1 MELAPYLAQSPCLL
15 THTAGSSLAVR
26 GGPPLKEQ
34 KCWWCP
40 HASAGLLEQDLENQG
55 LQEVLS
61 RQADLGSLE
70 AADILPQSFHD
81 FVSQTS

>member
-1 MELAPYLAQSPCLL
+1 MQKYMGLKSKKTEVSKKKMEK
-15 THTAGSSLAVR
+15 T
-26 GGPPLKEQ
+26 
-34 KCWWCP
+34 
-40 HASAGLLEQDLENQG
+40 LLEQDLENQG

-61 RQADLGSLE
+61 HQADLGSLE